1 MGNFYYENEG
11 QLFAT
16 SGLLNS
22 LTKEFGSSF
31 YLFNKDLFI
40 RNLRNFRSSF
50 QKSYS
55 NVSLGYSYKTNYLP
69 AACKIAKKEGVL
81 AEVVSGLEYRLAL
94 ALGYQG
100 SQIIFNGP
108 LKQKD
113 ELFQAFHNNSIV
125 HFDSYEE
132 IKILKSYLKTHSDQ
146 TVRCALR
153 CNFDIG
159 EDQISRFGFD
169 AEGGEAQNVY
179 EELFSIKGCNPLGIH
194 CHFSTNHRSL
204 ESYKR
209 RTSKLIAL
217 SKEIFEG
224 HQLSY
229 IDIGGGFFG
238 EMPDGIKE
246 LFSFD
251 VPSYEEYG
259 QIIGEMMLNNFPN
272 ENVSLILEPGA
283 SVIANTMCLVCQVAS
298 IKKVQGRDI
307 VTLSGG
313 IHNVRPTGTSGNIPF
328 RTVKATE
335 EKRLLK
341 NALIGGYTCMETDI
355 IAEEFNGDLNIGD
368 YLIFDNMG
376 AYNIVFKPPFIK
388 EAPPI
393 LQVEKKNSENVFSL
407 VREME
412 SLQQIFSSYIF

>member
-132 IKILKSYLKTHSDQ
+132 IKILKSYLKTHSYQ
-146 TVRCALR
+146 TVRYDLR
-153 CNFDIG
+153 
-159 EDQISRFGFD
+159 
-169 AEGGEAQNVY
+169 
-179 EELFSIKGCNPLGIH
+179 
-194 CHFSTNHRSL
+194 
-204 ESYKR
+204 
-209 RTSKLIAL
+209 
-217 SKEIFEG
+217 
-224 HQLSY
+224 
-229 IDIGGGFFG
+229 
-238 EMPDGIKE
+238 
-246 LFSFD
+246 
-251 VPSYEEYG
+251 
-259 QIIGEMMLNNFPN
+259 
-272 ENVSLILEPGA
+272 
-283 SVIANTMCLVCQVAS
+283 
-298 IKKVQGRDI
+298 
-307 VTLSGG
+307 
-313 IHNVRPTGTSGNIPF
+313 
-328 RTVKATE
+328 
-335 EKRLLK
+335 
-341 NALIGGYTCMETDI
+341 
-355 IAEEFNGDLNIGD
+355 
-368 YLIFDNMG
+368 
-376 AYNIVFKPPFIK
+376 
-388 EAPPI
+388 
-393 LQVEKKNSENVFSL
+393 
-407 VREME
+407 
-412 SLQQIFSSYIF
+412 